1 MKDPKLSS
9 KGIRQALTTEIHAFA
24 WSANVLQSTSS
35 FTEPRDLDFLPAFIK
50 AREYIQL
57 IVAMSELRLRR
68 QICVSAEVPQL
79 PKRLKKAGT
88 PSLIVL
94 SPSGIRAADV
104 VRSLKSVRVP
114 EGESGEETG
123 KPPGEVGKVS
133 HSRGDRN
140 CAHFTG

>member
-1 MKDPKLSS
+1 MCL
-9 KGIRQALTTEIHAFA
+9 H
-24 WSANVLQSTSS
+24 
-35 FTEPRDLDFLPAFIK
+35 
-50 AREYIQL
+50 
-57 IVAMSELRLRR
+57 
-68 QICVSAEVPQL
+68 AEVPQL

-123 KPPGEVGKVS
+123 KPPGEVSKVS
-133 HSRGDRN
+133 HRRVIQIRLQFPS
-140 CAHFTG
+140 